1 MTMYP
6 GSSMSPPTVPGPI
19 EMGEAPS
26 QWPKVIGVVAIV
38 FGVLGTIGGLCAG
51 IGALSTEVLKK
62 IMSMAP
68 QQPGVDQTAQLDV
81 AAQYQGLS
89 LLNAFAT
96 LSIAVL
102 LIFGGA
108 QLLKRQ
114 PVSRTTLLIWAVV
127 KIVAVLAG
135 SILAFV
141 IQQKQ
146 MALAI
151 QQMNTGSTATPIPAA
166 GIMKLIGAFG
176 VGIAVLW
183 GWALPVFFLI
193 WFNRGKIKQEV
204 AGWGQKNFGLP
215 HGL

>member
-6 GSSMSPPTVPGPI
+6 GSSMSPPTIPGPI

-26 QWPKVIGVVAIV
+26 QWPKVIGVLAIV
-38 FGVLGTIGGLCAG
+38 FGVLGAIGGLCAG
-51 IGALSTEVLKK
+51 LGALSTDILKK

-96 LSIAVL
+96 VSIAVL

-114 PVSRTTLLIWAVV
+114 SVSRTTLLVWAVV
-127 KIVAVLAG
+127 KIVAVVAG
-135 SILAFV
+135 SVLAFV

-146 MALAI
+146 MELAI
-151 QQMNTGSTATPIPAA
+151 QQMNAGSTTAPIPAA

-176 VGIAVLW
+176 IGIAVLW
-183 GWALPVFFLI
+183 GWALPVFLLI
-193 WFNRGKIKQEV
+193 WLNRGKIKQEV
-204 AGWGQKNFGLP
+204 AGWGQKDVGLP